1 MFSNSLSL
9 HYVLYFSSILIF
21 QGYYFQAHYFS
32 DQLFFKGHIM
42 NTNKVLLLAVILH
55 YRLVAQRTSGGQ
67 VDISI
72 QNAISNNVTAPP
84 SAKLGDC

>member
-1 MFSNSLSL
+1 
-9 HYVLYFSSILIF
+9 
-21 QGYYFQAHYFS
+21 
-32 DQLFFKGHIM
+32 M